1 MIGYKSWPKRSLISV
16 ICLLFRP
23 VQKGWT
29 PERWSI
35 IKLLLQGRTW
45 AGASYQEG
53 PAITEPNRIYIKRK
67 KKRAHK
73 EEEDY
78 STPMRPGGPKVRRRS
93 RPPPFSFS
101 FVVRC
106 VGPARGPI
114 DVIAHLR
121 WQHWRER
128 KKTRR
133 QQART
138 EQSAAEAQAPRREIL
153 ATALG
158 TRIEWKEEK
167 EKRVVDKHSFVVGG
181 ARDWFIAVVV
191 VVGRE

>member
-1 MIGYKSWPKRSLISV
+1 MIGYKSWPKRSLIRV

-128 KKTRR
+128 KKNETPTSANGTICCRGSSPPSWNYCDCAGDANRMERR
-133 QQART
+133 K
-138 EQSAAEAQAPRREIL
+138 REKS
-153 ATALG
+153 
-158 TRIEWKEEK
+158 RW
-167 EKRVVDKHSFVVGG
+167 
-181 ARDWFIAVVV
+181 
-191 VVGRE
+191 